1 MTASA
6 ERDRVAPPTDVCGGS
21 QAEGPSF
28 SQMIDEDIQQLED
41 SLVEHT
47 VPIESSQKRQ
57 RIAEAGDA
65 AALELAVSRFMQT
78 EFDPALLQPHSNVTT
93 EEGILHQISALRLT
107 LQAFQ
112 PSQNWPANFRYIV
125 EGALAV
131 HRLRL
136 LDISRREEVLF
147 LELIEGSGRC
157 IRAHDGQCFFYT
169 DRGHWS
175 AYEGV
180 VPEATLARCKKFLMH
195 LEGFFVLL
203 GSNVLR
209 DADAILSAAQ
219 ALLERHSSMPDFLL
233 GECEKAAI
241 CRLPT
246 KSKGGGEE
254 DQAVDG
260 GKGEMPW
267 TVAMA
272 NTIGKLYV
280 KLQLGGC
287 RSCSHVVMW

>member
-1 MTASA
+1 M
-6 ERDRVAPPTDVCGGS
+6 
-21 QAEGPSF
+21 
-28 SQMIDEDIQQLED
+28 
-41 SLVEHT
+41 
-47 VPIESSQKRQ
+47 
-57 RIAEAGDA
+57 
-65 AALELAVSRFMQT
+65 
-78 EFDPALLQPHSNVTT
+78 
-93 EEGILHQISALRLT
+93 
-107 LQAFQ
+107 
-112 PSQNWPANFRYIV
+112 
-125 EGALAV
+125 

-147 LELIEGSGRC
+147 LV
-157 IRAHDGQCFFYT
+157 RAHDGQCFFYT

-272 NTIGKLYV
+272 NTLGKLYV